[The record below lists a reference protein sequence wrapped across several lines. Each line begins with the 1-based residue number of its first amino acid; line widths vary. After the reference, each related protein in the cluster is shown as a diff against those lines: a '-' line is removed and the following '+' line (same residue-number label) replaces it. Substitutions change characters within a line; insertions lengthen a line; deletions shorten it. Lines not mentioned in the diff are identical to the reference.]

1 MKNSLL
7 KATAF
12 IAATLVV
19 TGCSNDT
26 NDAGINSGN
35 SAAVLSE
42 EQVAEDMNRAYYW
55 QTDIGQEVD
64 GEYIITADVN
74 LLKADLEEV
83 LANEGRATTLQD
95 IFITGMVA
103 DNDPTDKG
111 YFLIGSDKNGQTIS
125 LQLEKQDTKF
135 ILYNDNG
142 FVKTVSCDG
151 CVSGCNLSYLL
162 INGKRVAYCQENGC
176 SEYDCSKSE
185 SSF

>member
-1 MKNSLL
+1 MKNYLL
-7 KATAF
+7 KTTAF
-12 IAATLVV
+12 FAVALTA
-19 TGCSNDT
+19 TGCSNDAT
-26 NDAGINSGN
+26 VSDMYMNNST
-35 SAAVLSE
+35 SVLSD

-55 QTDIGQEVD
+55 QSEIGEEVN

-74 LLKADLEEV
+74 LLKADLEAV
-83 LANEGRATTLQD
+83 LANEGRPTTLQD
-95 IFITGMVA
+95 VFITGMIA

-111 YFLIGSDKNGQTIS
+111 FFLIGSDKNGQTIS
-125 LQLEKQDTKF
+125 LQLEKVDTKF
-135 ILYNDNG
+135 ILYSDNG